1 MISCYNCIDSIRK
14 KDIPM
19 KLKSGFVLSSVYG
32 KNLVIP
38 TGSRGADFNG
48 MITMNETGAFLWKQL
63 ESDKSEEELVSAVC
77 GHYPEVKEDYA
88 AECVRDFVKQLREA
102 DVLE

>member
-1 MISCYNCIDSIRK
+1 
-14 KDIPM
+14 M
-19 KLKSGFVLSSVYG
+19 KLKSGYLLSSVYG

-38 TGSRGADFNG
+38 TGSRSADFNG

-63 ESDKSEEELVSAVC
+63 ETEKSEEELVSVVC
-77 GHYPEVKEDYA
+77 AQYPEVTEDYA
-88 AECVRDFVKQLREA
+88 VECVRDFVKQLREA